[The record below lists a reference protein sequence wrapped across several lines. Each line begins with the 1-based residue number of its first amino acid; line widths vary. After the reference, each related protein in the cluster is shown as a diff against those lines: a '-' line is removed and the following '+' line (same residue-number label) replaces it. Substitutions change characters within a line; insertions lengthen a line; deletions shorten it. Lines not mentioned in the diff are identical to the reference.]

1 MTARVPI
8 PAGTV
13 SSIQGRRQAPALRVA
28 AAAAFGAAV
37 AALLLPGA
45 LGDAF
50 AVTAVVVVTATPLLR
65 VGWLIFRWSQERDW
79 RFVAIGVGLL
89 TIVSLGALAA
99 LAGVGGR

>member
-1 MTARVPI
+1 MTPRVPI

-28 AAAAFGAAV
+28 AAVAFGAA
-37 AALLLPGA
+37 AAGLLLPGA

-50 AVTAVVVVTATPLLR
+50 AIAAVVVVTATPLLR
-65 VGWLIFRWSQERDW
+65 VGWLIVRWSQERDW

-89 TIVSLGALAA
+89 AVVSLGALAA
-99 LAGVGGR
+99 LAGIGGR